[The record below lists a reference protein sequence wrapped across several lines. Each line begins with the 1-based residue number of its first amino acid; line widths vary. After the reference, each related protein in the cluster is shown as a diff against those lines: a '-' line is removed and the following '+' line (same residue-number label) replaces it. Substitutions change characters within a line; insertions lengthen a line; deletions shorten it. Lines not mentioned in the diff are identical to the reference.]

1 MPVAA
6 EKVPAVAE
14 KVPDV
19 AEKVSMQDYYKKKKG
34 IYKYEDDE
42 KCSEEHK
49 CDNRDLKEHL
59 EANIRKKKEHFE
71 LDETNYLSLK
81 Q

>member
-14 KVPDV
+14 KVR
-19 AEKVSMQDYYKKKKG
+19 MQDYYKKKMG
-34 IYKYEDDE
+34 IYKYEVDE

-49 CDNRDLKEHL
+49 CDNGDLKEHL